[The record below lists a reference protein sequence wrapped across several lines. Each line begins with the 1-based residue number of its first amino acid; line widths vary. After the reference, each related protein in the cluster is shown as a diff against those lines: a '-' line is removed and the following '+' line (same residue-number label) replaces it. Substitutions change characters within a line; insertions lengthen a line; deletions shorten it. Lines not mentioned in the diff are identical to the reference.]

1 MALFTTAD
9 RDAVKAALIEAATSG
24 VASCTVQGHSV
35 TGRSVDELKKLLDMI
50 QQDLAAGTALG
61 GMRIRQLVPG
71 GTG

>member
-24 VASCTVQGHSV
+24 VASCTVQGHAV
-35 TGRSVDELKKLLDMI
+35 TGRTVDELKSLLDYI
-50 QQDLAAGTALG
+50 QQDLASTKNHG
-61 GMRIRQLVPG
+61 GMRFTQLVPG